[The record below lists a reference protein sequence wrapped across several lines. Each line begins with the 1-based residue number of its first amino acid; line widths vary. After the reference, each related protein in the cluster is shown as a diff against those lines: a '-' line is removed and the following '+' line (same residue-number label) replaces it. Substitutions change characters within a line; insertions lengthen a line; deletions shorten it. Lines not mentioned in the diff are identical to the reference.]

1 MPEVSA
7 DADGGTE
14 GTADDRSPGST
25 AATGRSSVLLI
36 LASAQFLMTLDSS
49 VMNVSIKSVAADLGT
64 TVTGIQTA
72 ITLYTLVMAA
82 FMITGGKIGAL
93 IGRRRVFG
101 IGLVVYGCGS
111 LVTSLAPNLTVLII
125 GWSLLEGL
133 GAALIMPAIVALVA
147 GNVVKEGRS
156 AAYGL
161 IAAAGAIAVA
171 AGPLIGGA
179 VTTFAS
185 WRWVFVGEVV
195 IVGVILVF
203 LRTVHDT
210 PPEKRVAFDGL
221 GAVLSVVGLA
231 MTVYGVLRSGTWGWV
246 RPKPNAPTVAG
257 VSLVFWLVVV
267 GLLVLG
273 LLIDWEVRRERSGR
287 EPLFRPSM
295 FANRQMTGGIVM
307 FGFQFFIQSGV
318 FFTIPLFLS
327 VVLELNAL
335 QTGLRLLPLSLA
347 LLASAVGVPR
357 LWPGASPRRVV
368 RLGLLSM
375 LAGTLLLVGGLDPG
389 ATAAIVLIPMALMG
403 LGIGALASQLGAVT
417 VSALPDS
424 MSAEV
429 GGLQNTFTNFG
440 ASLGTA
446 LVGAVLIGSL
456 TSTFLTGGSHNS
468 AIPPEVVSHA
478 TVELEA
484 GIPFVS
490 DSDLRKGLATTT
502 LSPAT
507 QDAIVAENGAA
518 RLVGLRTALSVVAL
532 VIVVALFLGRML
544 PTTPGGADASDGAEG
559 AADLGKPSEES
570 NTTD

>member
-1 MPEVSA
+1 
-7 DADGGTE
+7 
-14 GTADDRSPGST
+14 
-25 AATGRSSVLLI
+25 
-36 LASAQFLMTLDSS
+36 
-49 VMNVSIKSVAADLGT
+49 
-64 TVTGIQTA
+64 
-72 ITLYTLVMAA
+72 
-82 FMITGGKIGAL
+82 MITGGKIGAI
-93 IGRRRVFG
+93 IGRRRAFG
-101 IGLVVYGCGS
+101 IGLVVYACGS
-111 LVTSLAPNLTVLII
+111 LVTALAPNLTVLII

-147 GNVVKEGRS
+147 GNVAREGRAS
-156 AAYGL
+156 AYGL

-195 IVGVILVF
+195 IVIVILAF

-210 PPEKRVAFDGL
+210 PPEGRVAFDGF
-221 GAVLSVVGLA
+221 GALLSVTGLA

-246 RPKPNAPTVAG
+246 RPKPAAPTIAG
-257 VSLVFWLVVV
+257 VSLVFWLVVA

-273 LLIDWEVRRERSGR
+273 AMIEWEVHRERSGR

-295 FANRQMTGGIVM
+295 FANRQMTGGLVM

-347 LLASAVGVPR
+347 LLLSAVAVPR
-357 LWPGASPRRVV
+357 VWPSASPRRVV
-368 RLGLLSM
+368 RAGLLAM
-375 LAGTLLLVGGLDPG
+375 LVGTVLLV
-389 ATAAIVLIPMALMG
+389 
-403 LGIGALASQLGAVT
+403 GALASQLGAVT

-456 TSTFLTGGSHNS
+456 TSTFLVGVSHNS
-468 AIPPEVVSHA
+468 AIPAATVSRA

-490 DSDLRKGLATTT
+490 DTDLRKDLATTS
-502 LSPAT
+502 LPPDA
-507 QDAIVAENGAA
+507 QDAIVDENATA
-518 RLVGLRTALSVVAL
+518 RLEGLRTALSVVAL
-532 VIVVALFLGRML
+532 VIVLALFLARML
-544 PTTPGGADASDGAEG
+544 PEEPVARDEATEPPGRDGAPDG
-559 AADLGKPSEES
+559 VAPA
-570 NTTD
+570 T